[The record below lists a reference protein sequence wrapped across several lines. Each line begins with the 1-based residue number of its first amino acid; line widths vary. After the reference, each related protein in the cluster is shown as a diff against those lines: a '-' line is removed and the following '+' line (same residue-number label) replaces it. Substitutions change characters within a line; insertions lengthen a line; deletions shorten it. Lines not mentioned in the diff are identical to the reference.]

1 MSVLSVIPSKAVFEE
16 VAQTLSVNESF
27 IEKDWHTVQVISALS
42 KVYSSDF
49 ELIFSGGTA
58 LSKAHGLIQRFS
70 EDIDFR
76 VMADHNLLTRGT
88 RSNLKKS
95 IIKSLQLSDFTIR
108 DQNVIARDENRFF
121 SIKIEYKTEFVR
133 SNALRPHILVEM
145 ALQNPLLP
153 PKKLSVRSFI
163 AKITGQSPEVK
174 QISCVSPVEIAA
186 DKLSAIV
193 WRIPDRIRGELY
205 DDPAIVRH
213 IHDLCILEPIV
224 TSEDSFIK
232 LVKIA
237 MLKDNERSK
246 KNKNFSGL
254 TMQEKF
260 NQVLSVID
268 SDSEYAEEY
277 YRFVK
282 GVSYAPQELIP
293 DFHTA
298 IAAVRRITSHI
309 LTREFLDKLE
319 PVEKAMEI

>member
-1 MSVLSVIPSKAVFEE
+1 MFL
-16 VAQTLSVNESF
+16 
-27 IEKDWHTVQVISALS
+27 
-42 KVYSSDF
+42 
-49 ELIFSGGTA
+49 
-58 LSKAHGLIQRFS
+58 
-70 EDIDFR
+70 
-76 VMADHNLLTRGT
+76 
-88 RSNLKKS
+88 
-95 IIKSLQLSDFTIR
+95 
-108 DQNVIARDENRFF
+108 
-121 SIKIEYKTEFVR
+121 
-133 SNALRPHILVEM
+133 
-145 ALQNPLLP
+145 PL
-153 PKKLSVRSFI
+153 
-163 AKITGQSPEVK
+163 
-174 QISCVSPVEIAA
+174 AA

-213 IHDLCILEPIV
+213 IHDLSILEPIV

-237 MLKDNERSK
+237 MLKDNGRSK

-260 NQVLSVID
+260 NQVLNVID

-282 GVSYAPQELIP
+282 GVSYAPEELIP

-298 IAAVRRITSHI
+298 RAAVRRITSHL

-319 PVEKAMEI
+319 PVEKIMEKNIKNPIGTQEYLIAEV